1 MKRRALWF
9 ICVISLICNVAN
21 AQEMML
27 DTATSYH
34 HRDVVVPIAA
44 TQMDSAF
51 LMVDT
56 ILPAPTPQPE
66 LQTQSAAEPVK
77 KAFRPN
83 PNRSVWLSAVFPGLG
98 QIYNRRY
105 WKLPIIY
112 GGFAGCI
119 YAIQWNGKYYKDYL
133 AAYKDIMDADP
144 NTQSYLDVL
153 PYGTDPESSYAK
165 SYLDQKQNFYRKYRD
180 LSIII
185 TVGVYALS
193 IIDAFVDAQLYDFD
207 ISDDVSMKI
216 TPAFIENPQNPSLA
230 ASNVGMRFK
239 INF

>member
-1 MKRRALWF
+1 MKRRLFWF
-9 ICVISLICNVAN
+9 IALFLLICNNAN
-21 AQEMML
+21 AQEL
-27 DTATSYH
+27 AFDTATNYH

-56 ILPAPTPQPE
+56 LMPAPTPQPE

-77 KAFRPN
+77 KTFRPN
-83 PNRSVWLSAVFPGLG
+83 PNRSVWLSAVLPGLG

-153 PYGTDPESSYAK
+153 PYGTDPESSYAQ

-207 ISDDVSMKI
+207 ISEDVSMKI